1 MRTSTLCSCAAPC
14 VSFLSLFPCRNNL
27 THHLDCLLTH
37 VLYTVKRGQ
46 CLEWCREVVNP
57 AYALLAR
64 AMFQTVERLAA
75 TDLKHGDRLRLES
88 YAYFVTALS
97 DEGQG
102 VPVLQWHVRQA
113 AAAKLRAMQ
122 AYVQQQL
129 EHGRFWKLMEFS
141 LVTCTACYVC
151 I

>member
-1 MRTSTLCSCAAPC
+1 M
-14 VSFLSLFPCRNNL
+14 
-27 THHLDCLLTH
+27 
-37 VLYTVKRGQ
+37 
-46 CLEWCREVVNP
+46 EWCREVVNP

-64 AMFQTVERLAA
+64 AIFQTVERLAA

-88 YAYFVTALS
+88 YAYFVGALS
-97 DEGQG
+97 GEGQG